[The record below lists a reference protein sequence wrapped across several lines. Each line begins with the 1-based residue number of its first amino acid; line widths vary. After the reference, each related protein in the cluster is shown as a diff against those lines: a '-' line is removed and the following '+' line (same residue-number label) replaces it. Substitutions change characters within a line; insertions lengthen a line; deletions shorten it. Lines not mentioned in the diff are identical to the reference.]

1 MKNARALSIACIL
14 IVASCLAA
22 CATRATNSDLAI
34 EQERCAG
41 YWRRSGDPDRTQEM
55 SRRSVESRRAGSQI
69 SEWDD
74 FFGELLVLVLT
85 GGTPRTE
92 PVKQVP
98 HPSDSRGCE

>member
-41 YWRRSGDPDRTQEM
+41 YWEDLAIPTELRR
-55 SRRSVESRRAGSQI
+55 
-69 SEWDD
+69 
-74 FFGELLVLVLT
+74 
-85 GGTPRTE
+85 
-92 PVKQVP
+92 
-98 HPSDSRGCE
+98 